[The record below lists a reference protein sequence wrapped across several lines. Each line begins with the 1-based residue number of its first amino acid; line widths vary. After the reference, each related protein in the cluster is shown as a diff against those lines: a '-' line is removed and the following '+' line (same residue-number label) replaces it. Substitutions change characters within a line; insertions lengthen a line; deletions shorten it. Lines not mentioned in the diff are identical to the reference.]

1 MSFTPNVESNAGQ
14 GERVLAELRGTLREL
29 GVQTT
34 GLGPVAKADWTPG
47 SYETMSYRFWAA
59 EGLGLIALEG
69 KLVEFDQEPTE
80 EVRFAINHINVEL
93 ENIRYYAA
101 GNAIYVR
108 TDLLPYVEKSKQI
121 NPRELKLALTNLCA
135 QGPLFKDTM
144 ISIQEGRDWTSVKDV
159 IRSMR

>member
-1 MSFTPNVESNAGQ
+1 MSFTPDVESNAGQ
-14 GERVLAELRGTLREL
+14 GERVQAELRGTLREL
-29 GVQTT
+29 GVETT
-34 GLGPVAKADWTPG
+34 GLGPIAKAEWTPG

-59 EGLGLIALEG
+59 EGLGMIALEG
-69 KLVEFDQEPTE
+69 KLVELDDEPSE
-80 EVRFAINHINVEL
+80 DLRFALNHINVEL

-108 TDLLPYVEKSKQI
+108 TDLLPYVDKSKQI

-135 QGPLFKDTM
+135 QGALFKDTLL
-144 ISIQEGRDWTSVKDV
+144 SIQSGRPWTAVKDV

>member
-1 MSFTPNVESNAGQ
+1 MSFTPDVESNAGQ
-14 GERVLAELRGTLREL
+14 GERVQAEFRGTLREL
-29 GVQTT
+29 GVETT

-47 SYETMSYRFWAA
+47 SYESMPYRFWAA
-59 EGLGLIALEG
+59 EGLGVIALEG
-69 KLVEFDQEPTE
+69 KLVELDDEPNE
-80 EVRFAINHINVEL
+80 ELRFAINYLNVEM

-135 QGPLFKDTM
+135 QGKLFKDTLV
-144 ISIQEGRDWTSVKDV
+144 SIQGGRPWTSIKDV
-159 IRSMR
+159 LRARR